1 MTDKQ
6 KHFSQDGVFDF
17 HWRFGR
23 FEIATVREK
32 YTNDEFRYDNDSEI
46 RRDIPVELV
55 KWDKE
60 HRYCYV
66 VAWWVRNSE
75 GYALHFVGARPF
87 NDISPDEMADIW
99 PQLQAAQTM
108 LDAYFDA
115 TKIL

>member
-1 MTDKQ
+1 MTDK
-6 KHFSQDGVFDF
+6 HELFSQNGVFDF

-32 YTNDEFRYDNDSEI
+32 YTNDEFRYDNDSKI

-55 KWDKE
+55 KWDE
-60 HRYCYV
+60 DHRCCYV
-66 VAWWVRNSE
+66 VAWWVRKDE
-75 GYALHFVGARPF
+75 GYALHFVGSRPF
-87 NDISPDEMADIW
+87 DDISPDEIATIW

-115 TKIL
+115 TEIL